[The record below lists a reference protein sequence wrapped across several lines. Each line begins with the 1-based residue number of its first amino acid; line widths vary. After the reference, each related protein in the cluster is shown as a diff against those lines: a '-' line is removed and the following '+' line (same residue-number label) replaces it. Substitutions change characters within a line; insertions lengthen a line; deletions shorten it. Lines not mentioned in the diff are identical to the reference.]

1 MSIHP
6 CAIEPIPVQT
16 ASICRSAFP
25 KGNLVMQL
33 RDAVGGLYEDEQ
45 FRDCFST
52 QGQPGWS
59 PWRLA
64 LITVMQYLEDL
75 TDRQAANAVCGRL
88 DWKYALSLALDDPG
102 VDASVLS
109 EFRRR
114 LVQSDA
120 EGLLLER
127 LLVVCEAR
135 GWLSAG
141 GHQRTDSTHVAGAL
155 RRLHRL
161 EVIGETLRAALNSLA
176 VAVPDWLGLVVS
188 EDWYERYSVRV
199 EDYQFPKAADAQQA
213 LALLMG
219 SDGHHLL
226 AQIELDPAARWLRQI
241 PSVEA
246 LRQVWVQQFQLDASG
261 GLTLR
266 PRADSPPSGSLIHS
280 PYDVEARFSRKRQT
294 DWVGYKV
301 HLTETCEPHLPHLI
315 VQVATTTATTPDGV
329 MTQPIH
335 QALTQQGR
343 APAVHLVDAAYVDT
357 DLLIR
362 SAEDYGIELLGP
374 VLPDS
379 SWQALDPNG
388 LDATHFQIDWPQQQ
402 MTCPAGKLAQSWKPF
417 QDQDQPMIAVQFA
430 YADCRDCGL
439 KPRCT
444 RAQKHGRVV
453 TLKPQK
459 QYEALVN
466 ARQTQQSR
474 PFKQR
479 YAARAGIE
487 GTIAQAVAFGLRQ
500 CRYRGLPKSHLQHII
515 TAVAINVVRIIN
527 WLNHKPF
534 AKTRI
539 SHFARLPRSTQPPI
553 PC

>member
-1 MSIHP
+1 MSLHP
-6 CAIEPIPVQT
+6 CTIEPIPVQT

-25 KGNLVMQL
+25 KGNLMMQL
-33 RDAVGGLYEDEQ
+33 RDEVGSLYEDEQ

-75 TDRQAANAVCGRL
+75 TDRQAANAVCGRM
-88 DWKYALSLALDDPG
+88 DWKYALSLNLDDPG

-109 EFRRR
+109 EFRSR
-114 LVQSDA
+114 LVKGQA
-120 EGLLLER
+120 EASLLER
-127 LLVVCEAR
+127 LLVVCETR

-141 GHQRTDSTHVAGAL
+141 GHQRTDSTHVQGAL

-176 VAVPDWLGLVVS
+176 VAVPDWLALVVG

-199 EDYQFPKAADAQQA
+199 EDYRFPQAAAAQKD

-219 SDGHHLL
+219 EDGHHLF
-226 AQIELDPAARWLRQI
+226 AQIELDEACGWLRQL

-246 LRQVWVQQFQLDASG
+246 LRQVWVQQFQRDAAG
-261 GLTLR
+261 GLQLR
-266 PRADSPPSGSLIHS
+266 SRADSPPSGTLIHS
-280 PYDVEARFSRKRQT
+280 PYEVEARFSRKRQT

-301 HLTETCEPHLPHLI
+301 HLTETCDPHLPHLI
-315 VQVATTTATTPDGV
+315 VQVSTTTATTPDGT
-329 MTQPIH
+329 MTTPIH
-335 QALTQQGR
+335 QSLTQQGR
-343 APAVHLVDAAYVDT
+343 APAVHLVDTAYIDT
-357 DLLIR
+357 DLLIS

-402 MTCPAGKLAQSWKPF
+402 VICPAGKTAQSWKPF
-417 QDQDQPMIAVQFA
+417 QDKDAPMVAVQFA
-430 YADCRDCGL
+430 YADCRDCAL

-459 QYEALVN
+459 QYEALVK
-466 ARQTQQSR
+466 ARQVQQSQ

-479 YAARAGIE
+479 YAMRSGIE
-487 GTIAQAVAFGLRQ
+487 GTISQAVAFGLRQ

-515 TAVAINVVRIIN
+515 TAVAMNVVRIVN

-539 SHFARLPRSTQPPI
+539 SHFARLTQPTESPI
-553 PC
+553 AC